1 MVLTISQNKFFLFYL
16 LVILQGTLGLTKIFQ
31 EKLYVFWLG
40 WNPLVVLYK
49 PEFVEVS
56 HVNNKILSHK

>member
-1 MVLTISQNKFFLFYL
+1 
-16 LVILQGTLGLTKIFQ
+16 VILQGTFGCTKIFQ

-40 WNPLVVLYK
+40 WNPLIVLYK

-56 HVNNKILSHK
+56 HENNKILSHK